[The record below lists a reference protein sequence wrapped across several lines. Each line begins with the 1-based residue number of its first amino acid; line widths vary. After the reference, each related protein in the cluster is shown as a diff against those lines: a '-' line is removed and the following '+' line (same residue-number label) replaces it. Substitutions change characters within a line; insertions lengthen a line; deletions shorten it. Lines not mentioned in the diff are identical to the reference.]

1 MTNDKGFWTNSSDG
15 EEVRM
20 DETKEMHH
28 PEDASGGPRPKVRP
42 KGKAVRAILDYLDAN
57 DEALPDDIGQFEVN
71 DAVTK
76 AVDALYDAYA
86 ADGTVP
92 TREAFAERCGEPSI
106 GEAVRAMPEDPFV
119 RKVLSRKAVAAICAG
134 CVAAV
139 VIVGCGVALALGSGG
154 TPDAL
159 PQTAVTGA
167 EGSETEAEEVFVL
180 PIGVVAEGW
189 DGATSSPVIVHI
201 VSEAEGI
208 DYYHAFDANEA
219 ASLAVPAGGEYE
231 VSFVSPVN
239 ADGSIYRVP
248 GAVTVTA
255 VEEVDATDD
264 DLPFEFERVPAEDVT
279 ADELTDIMG
288 QVTEA
293 IKKGDETLTGEAGA
307 EVAGK
312 VEENCNANP
321 NADREAVEEESSEAT
336 EAAEQESEAQTGG
349 TASTGGSTSE
359 SKPSG
364 GTSANGKPSGGTSGS
379 SKPSG
384 NTGGSGSSGSSGG
397 SQSKPPHTHNWVA
410 QTTTVHHDAQ
420 YQTVHH
426 DAEYTT
432 VHHDAVVEYHAVCN
446 GCGLDYTSTGIS
458 PDAHMEEALLAGNY
472 ACGSYSTGVPVTV
485 QAAYDEKVLVKD
497 AYDEQVL
504 VKAAWDETVTTGY
517 KCSGCGA
524 TK

>member
-139 VIVGCGVALALGSGG
+139 ALVGCGFAFALGSGG
-154 TPDAL
+154 GTPDVPAQ
-159 PQTAVTGA
+159 PTVASATG
-167 EGSETEAEEVFVL
+167 TEAEESFAL

-189 DGATSSPVIVHI
+189 DALTSSPVIVHV

-208 DYYHAFDANEA
+208 DYYHAFSANEDA
-219 ASLAVPAGGEYE
+219 RLAVPSGGEYE
-231 VSFVSPVN
+231 VSFISPVN
-239 ADGSIYRVP
+239 SDGSIYRVP
-248 GAVTVTA
+248 DAVTVAA
-255 VEEVDATDD
+255 VAEGDEATDA

-349 TASTGGSTSE
+349 TASTGGNSGSSPSSGGSSTG
-359 SKPSG
+359 SKPS
-364 GTSANGKPSGGTSGS
+364 SGNTGS
-379 SKPSG
+379 SKPS
-384 NTGGSGSSGSSGG
+384 TGSSGSGG
-397 SQSKPPHTHNWVA
+397 STTGGSSQSKPSHTHNWVPV
-410 QTTTVHHDAQ
+410 TTTVHHDAE
-420 YQTVHH
+420 YKTVHH
-426 DAEYTT
+426 DAEYKT
-432 VHHDAVVEYHAVCN
+432 VHHDAVVEYRDICNNCGADITGNIDAHFKANILN
-446 GCGLDYTSTGIS
+446 GCGSFTSK
-458 PDAHMEEALLAGNY
+458 
-472 ACGSYSTGVPVTV
+472 PVTV
-485 QAAYDEKVLVKD
+485 QAAYDENILVK
-497 AYDEQVL
+497 AAWDEQVL

-517 KCSGCGA
+517 KCSTCGA